1 MLELGLTTLVSY
13 LLGSLNGSLVLGA
26 LLGGP
31 DVRSAGSGN
40 PGGTNALRVRGKWFA
55 SGVMAID
62 IGKGFLATWL
72 LPDLEFAGFSTDPSV
87 SRTWLTFACAGAVI
101 VGHCYPVWFA
111 FAGGKG
117 AATAVGVLLAIAP
130 VLLLPGIF
138 VWLLVLTTTGFVG
151 LATISAAAVLPL
163 VVLLN
168 STPEDGELALF
179 LALLAMFILYTHR
192 SNVRRML
199 RREENRMAGAMLLRR
214 TR

>member
-1 MLELGLTTLVSY
+1 MLELGLTVLLSY
-13 LLGSLNGSLVLGA
+13 LIGSLNGSLVLGK

-55 SGVMAID
+55 LWVMVVD

-72 LPDLEFAGFSTDPSV
+72 LPGIEAMGFAEDPAV
-87 SRTWLTFACAGAVI
+87 SRTWLALACAGAVVI
-101 VGHCYPVWFA
+101 GHCYPVWFA

-117 AATAVGVLLAIAP
+117 AATTVGVLAALAP
-130 VLLLPGIF
+130 GLLLPGTL

-163 VVLLN
+163 YVLL
-168 STPEDGELALF
+168 TGPEGRGELVTF
-179 LALLAMFILYTHR
+179 LVLLAAFIIYTHR
-192 SNVRRML
+192 SNVRRMW
-199 RREENRMAGAMLLRR
+199 RREENRMSGAMLLRR
-214 TR
+214 PR